1 MSLKE
6 ICCKYFKT
14 FSNQDLAGLGKLF
27 ADNIS
32 LRDWEIQ
39 ANGKQEVLDANQRIF
54 NGVDNIQA
62 NPLRLYEEG
71 NTVIAELKINI
82 NVEKEMLLVVDV
94 IAFDN
99 EKKITAIR
107 AYKG

>member
-6 ICCKYFKT
+6 ICRNYFET

-39 ANGKQEVLDANQRIF
+39 ANGKQEVLDANQKIF
-54 NGVDNIQA
+54 NGVDNIQV
-62 NPLRLYEEG
+62 NPLRLYEDG
-71 NTVIAELKINI
+71 NIVIAELKINT
-82 NVEKEMLLVVDV
+82 NVGKEMLLVVDV